1 MQVQIVNVQVD
12 WVGEGRKKY
21 GAAVVDYKW
30 NGESRK
36 QKIMSFANPD
46 VFKKVQEM
54 VGQTVEV
61 ETGKNDRGYNEWR
74 NISQES
80 SGASGY
86 NEWRSIN
93 VGASDATGVASPGA
107 TNTTRVSGS
116 NYETKE
122 ERAARQVLIVK
133 QSSLSAAVASLTPG
147 AKATLDPATVLERAQ
162 AYTDWVF
169 GNGDDKQDASGFDSM
184 KDDIPY

>member
-61 ETGKNDRGYNEWR
+61 EVGKNDR
-74 NISQES
+74 
-80 SGASGY
+80 GY

-169 GNGDDKQDASGFDSM
+169 GKSDDKQDASGFDNMS
-184 KDDIPY
+184 DDIPY